1 MAAMAVELPNI
12 TCDKDIS
19 DYLQGVK
26 FKNKGESGQGK
37 PFCEFDADG
46 KLRAKL
52 FSDKALTAPSILL
65 IYPV

>member
-26 FKNKGESGQGK
+26 FKNKGEGGQGK
-37 PFCEFDADG
+37 PFCEFG
-46 KLRAKL
+46 NLGICRRRSLQK
-52 FSDKALTAPSILL
+52 
-65 IYPV
+65 